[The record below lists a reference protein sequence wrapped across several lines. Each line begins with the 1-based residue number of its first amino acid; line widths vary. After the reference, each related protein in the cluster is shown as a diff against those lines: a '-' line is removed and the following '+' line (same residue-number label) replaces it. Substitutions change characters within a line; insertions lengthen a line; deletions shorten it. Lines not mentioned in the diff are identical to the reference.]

1 MEIFTNLLCDLY
13 QFTTTGCLQHEND
26 GDEVRNQVKRFLTC
40 GYRDVPPCDQPNY
53 VSIDYTHNNN
63 NHNNNDS
70 TNKYKNNENAD
81 KELDGS
87 EDGSVE
93 HEAEV
98 ETEAEEKSEKVK
110 EKGDESGS
118 DSEEG
123 SDGDDPFS

>member
-1 MEIFTNLLCDLY
+1 MPIRSPIDTSIFMIPVIFSADIFGAMYIGRWQYEKYQQKKLLEA
-13 QFTTTGCLQHEND
+13 G
-26 GDEVRNQVKRFLTC
+26 G
-40 GYRDVPPCDQPNY
+40 
-53 VSIDYTHNNN
+53 S
-63 NHNNNDS
+63 S
-70 TNKYKNNENAD
+70 SKYKNNENAD

-93 HEAEV
+93 REAEV
-98 ETEAEEKSEKVK
+98 ETKAEEKSEKVK